1 MARYIDA
8 ERLCRGLKDM
18 ASVQYPDKQK
28 TILGVVSTIENAPTA
43 DVEEVRHGEWYY
55 GICTN
60 CGHEALDYLD
70 ETPSGCAM
78 TTYITKYCP
87 ECGAKMDGERKK

>member
-28 TILGVVSTIENAPTA
+28 AILGVVSTIENIPTA
-43 DVEEVRHGEWYY
+43 DVEKVVRCSECAYCAEN
-55 GICTN
+55 ICPITGHKMYFCAYHQN
-60 CGHEALDYLD
+60 NYPVTLTHYCGH
-70 ETPSGCAM
+70 G
-78 TTYITKYCP
+78 K
-87 ECGAKMDGERKK
+87 RKVE